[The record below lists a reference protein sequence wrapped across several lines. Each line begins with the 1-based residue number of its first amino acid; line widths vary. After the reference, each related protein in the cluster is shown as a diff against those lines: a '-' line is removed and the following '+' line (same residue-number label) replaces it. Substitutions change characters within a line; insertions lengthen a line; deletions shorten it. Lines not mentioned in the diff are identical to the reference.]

1 MVHWTC
7 VTQCQS
13 TLLLKR
19 EKKLRKMVCGVGR
32 RKKEQS
38 HAQSSDQPFSPL
50 PVFDSYRADA
60 GAWQQQFNSSC
71 HSLFFLFCCP
81 HRLFLKSCCCC
92 ISKFS
97 QQSTSMSVSRAS
109 CSPPSA
115 FNQVAPFYFLPR
127 NVRPSLSQE
136 QQQQHWLTFK
146 RQLSTDRGPHKRNGC
161 PFSSLLHH
169 LSISS
174 SLFFVLLRLTDK
186 FSRNETIN
194 LQLGRQKTT
203 TTTTTMTFSLY
214 HYWESPP
221 LSACDCCCCKCRAPR
236 SFLVHR
242 RW

>member
-50 PVFDSYRADA
+50 PVFDSYRAGA

-81 HRLFLKSCCCC
+81 HRLFLKSCCC

-109 CSPPSA
+109 CCFPPPILRSIKSPLSI
-115 FNQVAPFYFLPR
+115 FCLEMS
-127 NVRPSLSQE
+127 VRHFRRSSSS
-136 QQQQHWLTFK
+136 
-146 RQLSTDRGPHKRNGC
+146 STDWHSNVNWAPIEDPTKETVALF
-161 PFSSLLHH
+161 PLSSTIWAFPPLFSS
-169 LSISS
+169 SS
-174 SLFFVLLRLTDK
+174 FVSQT
-186 FSRNETIN
+186 SSVETKRVTYN
-194 LQLGRQKTT
+194 WEGKRRQQ
-203 TTTTTMTFSLY
+203 
-214 HYWESPP
+214 
-221 LSACDCCCCKCRAPR
+221 RR
-236 SFLVHR
+236 R
-242 RW
+242 RWL